1 MAIKTHNGT
10 KEAIFWPTIGA
21 AAPIPAV
28 LPAGV
33 LKSWSVSGEKC

>member
-21 AAPIPAV
+21 PAPDEAV
-28 LPAGV
+28 AGESPLESQDV
-33 LKSWSVSGEKC
+33 SSVNH